1 MSKGVR
7 NMSKHQAQTKADD
20 SGALD
25 VSNVISLAT
34 DQLAVEKAVRL
45 IDTYILE
52 KWQEIPRLPV
62 SHNADA
68 A

>member
-1 MSKGVR
+1 
-7 NMSKHQAQTKADD
+7 MSKHQAQTKADD